1 MTVAWE
7 RPVNIAI
14 YVPFTLPKLVFLVQ
28 CTLLF
33 SFFLFNPSLLFDT
46 QTRILPLKW
55 NPNMLRVKFLTMGMW
70 TNEKNEINVLI
81 PLWENPDLHVWL
93 LAHADGHW
101 RATSFDKV
109 CWSSQCRHE
118 LTVYK
123 HRTRIIVDRYRF
135 LLLQFIAQCRTG
147 YSHGSEKVSFYLI
160 SPILLCN
167 GQLKLARLWWK

>member
-1 MTVAWE
+1 MHT
-7 RPVNIAI
+7 
-14 YVPFTLPKLVFLVQ
+14 
-28 CTLLF
+28 
-33 SFFLFNPSLLFDT
+33 SFFFFFLIQVYFSTPKPVYCRWSET
-46 QTRILPLKW
+46 QTCSVLNSSQWACEQMRKMKLTFLFHYGRILICMFGCWRMP
-55 NPNMLRVKFLTMGMW
+55 MDTGGQHH
-70 TNEKNEINVLI
+70 LI
-81 PLWENPDLHVWL
+81 KCAGAVP
-93 LAHADGHW
+93 
-101 RATSFDKV
+101 
-109 CWSSQCRHE
+109 CRHE